1 MAPIC
6 ILVQHQ
12 YTADFFPTM
21 LVEIADCEDNIKEG
35 SVLFFFAV
43 TPWKII
49 FTVKLLLAV
58 ILSVN
63 DRMYLDSNFR
73 ELVSYLIRQGEF
85 EAILI

>member
-43 TPWKII
+43 TP
-49 FTVKLLLAV
+49 
-58 ILSVN
+58 
-63 DRMYLDSNFR
+63 
-73 ELVSYLIRQGEF
+73 
-85 EAILI
+85 